1 MKSETIPNL
10 QRLYCYNHNTVV
22 FVAQGLLRDV
32 ERYYNERVVQGLPG
46 PQGPQ
51 GPPGYSRL
59 FGSSTNITDIMEFI
73 KSKVVLNTVG
83 YNVPPT
89 EKGRQ
94 ESVLRVVHMIADDM
108 YVDSTRSHRG
118 ATWETRDERGRGIP
132 RAQRRERYPRE
143 VKTYL
148 EALNQIG

>member
-46 PQGPQ
+46 PPGPQ

-73 KSKVVLNTVG
+73 KSKVDY
-83 YNVPPT
+83 YNVPLT
-89 EKGRQ
+89 DKGRK
-94 ESVLRVVHMIADDM
+94 ESVLRVVHTIADDM

-118 ATWETRDERGRGIP
+118 ATWETRDERRRGIP

-148 EALNQIG
+148 EAHK